1 MPSGTIVSDVGSVK
15 GQLVFDVE
23 AALPSTAYFVGAH
36 PIAGKEKSGVA
47 HATSKLFD
55 GARCIVTPTPHTNA
69 DALAKIRSL
78 WEKAGS
84 TVLSMDPMVHDW
96 VLGAVSHLP
105 HIAAFSLM
113 HVLQDLQGKTPEALC
128 LLDFSGGGLL
138 DTTRIAASSP
148 EMWRDICLANR
159 ENLLIMVEQYITQL
173 QAFKQLLNDQDGS
186 GLSQNIEQAKM
197 LRERLP

>member
-1 MPSGTIVSDVGSVK
+1 M
-15 GQLVFDVE
+15 
-23 AALPSTAYFVGAH
+23 
-36 PIAGKEKSGVA
+36 
-47 HATSKLFD
+47 
-55 GARCIVTPTPHTNA
+55 
-69 DALAKIRSL
+69 
-78 WEKAGS
+78 
-84 TVLSMDPMVHDW
+84 SMDPMVHDW

-113 HVLQDLQGKTPEALC
+113 HALQDLQEKTPEALS
-128 LLDFSGGGLL
+128 LLDFSGGGLR

-186 GLSQNIEQAKM
+186 GLSQNIEQAKK
-197 LRERLP
+197 LREKLP